1 MIISRRQALGVL
13 AAAAPA
19 LRRASAQPSAEAL
32 EIAPGP
38 FKGTRESLRDYR
50 IPDWYRDAK
59 FGIWAHWGPQSSA
72 EFGDWYARGMYQE
85 GSPQYKQ
92 HLATYGHPSKVGYK
106 ELALAWRGEN
116 FDANYLLELYRKA
129 GAKYFCSMGVH
140 HDNFDLWNSKFQ
152 PYWNAAANGP
162 KKDIVGL
169 FAAAARLNGLKF
181 AVSEHLAVSYH
192 WFQTSHRAD
201 KFGPLAGVPYDG
213 ANAANSSLYHET
225 HEVPRNAKG
234 EEDLWSPVNVPA
246 VWKRRYFDRIKDL
259 IDHYEPD
266 LMYIDGPIFFEEYG
280 LSLVAHQYNLSA
292 RKHGGVPQTVYTSK
306 RREDSAVG
314 TCVLDI
320 ERGLV
325 DTIWPTPWQTDT
337 CVGQWHYNKG
347 QKYKTAKV
355 VIDLL
360 VDIVSRNGN
369 LMLNF
374 PLNSKGELDADEM
387 KVLTGV
393 TRWMAVNSEGIYSTR
408 PWKIYGTNAAPAA
421 KTAGDTMHFNENQ
434 RKDLS
439 AADVRFTKKGETLF
453 AFCMG
458 LPEQSVLIEPLGTKS
473 PQNPHK
479 VQHVELLG
487 FEGGLQFKQDESG
500 LRIELPAQKPVLPP
514 EAVTFKITGA

>member
-1 MIISRRQALGVL
+1 
-13 AAAAPA
+13 
-19 LRRASAQPSAEAL
+19 
-32 EIAPGP
+32 
-38 FKGTRESLRDYR
+38 
-50 IPDWYRDAK
+50 
-59 FGIWAHWGPQSSA
+59 
-72 EFGDWYARGMYQE
+72 
-85 GSPQYKQ
+85 
-92 HLATYGHPSKVGYK
+92 
-106 ELALAWRGEN
+106 
-116 FDANYLLELYRKA
+116 
-129 GAKYFCSMGVH
+129 
-140 HDNFDLWNSKFQ
+140 
-152 PYWNAAANGP
+152 
-162 KKDIVGL
+162 
-169 FAAAARLNGLKF
+169 
-181 AVSEHLAVSYH
+181 
-192 WFQTSHRAD
+192 
-201 KFGPLAGVPYDG
+201 
-213 ANAANSSLYHET
+213 
-225 HEVPRNAKG
+225 VPRNAKG

-387 KVLTGV
+387 NVLTGV